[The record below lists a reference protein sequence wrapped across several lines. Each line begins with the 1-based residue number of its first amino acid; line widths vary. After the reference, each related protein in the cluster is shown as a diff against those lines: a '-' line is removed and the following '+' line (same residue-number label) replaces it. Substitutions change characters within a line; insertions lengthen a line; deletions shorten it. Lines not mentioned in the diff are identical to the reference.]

1 MKTLS
6 SGLIPLWVKV
16 LYTLFVL
23 VLVPTYLRAYGPTN
37 FLYFC
42 DVALVLTV
50 AVVWLESALL
60 ASAAAVGIVL
70 PQCLW
75 MLDFLGSAVGLPITG
90 MTAYMFNGDI
100 PLFARFLSFFHF
112 WLPLFLLWLV
122 GRLGYDRR
130 AFALWTPIAFA
141 LVLISYFFLPPPP
154 APADDPGLP
163 VNVNYA
169 FGLSDERPQDWV
181 HPVAYLLGLLAALPL
196 AIFWPTHVLFK
207 RVFRPP
213 QRHSRGRP
221 EGATA
226 G

>member
-1 MKTLS
+1 MPS
-6 SGLIPLWVKV
+6 SALIPLWVKV

-23 VLVPTYLRAYGPTN
+23 VLVPNYLRAYGPTN

-42 DVALVLTV
+42 DVALLLTV
-50 AVVWLESALL
+50 AALWLESALL

-70 PQCLW
+70 PQILW

-90 MTAYMFNGDI
+90 MTGYMFNGEL

-112 WLPLFLLWLV
+112 WLPLLLLWLV
-122 GRLGYDRR
+122 ARLGYDRR
-130 AFALWTPIAFA
+130 AVVLWTPLAFA

-154 APADDPGLP
+154 APADNPGLP

-169 FGLSDERPQDWV
+169 FGLSDEHAQDWMP
-181 HPVAYLLGLLAALPL
+181 PVAYLLCLLAALPL
-196 AIFWPTHVLFK
+196 AIFLPTHLFLK
-207 RVFRPP
+207 RIFRPP
-213 QRHSRGRP
+213 QRPSRARSQDD
-221 EGATA
+221 ASA